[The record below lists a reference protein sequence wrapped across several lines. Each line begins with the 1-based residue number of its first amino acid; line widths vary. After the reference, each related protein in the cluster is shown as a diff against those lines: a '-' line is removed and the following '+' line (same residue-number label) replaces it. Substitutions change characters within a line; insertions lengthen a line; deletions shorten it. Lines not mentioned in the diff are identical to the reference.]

1 MEDGYPRT
9 LYVGNL
15 NNEIGEDLLMAL
27 FGTIGT
33 CKSCKI
39 IHETG
44 NDPYAFV
51 EFFDHQSA
59 AASLAAMNKRYCL
72 GKEMKVNWASAPSL
86 NPKTD
91 TSRSRSRGEHHHIF
105 VGDLSPE
112 IEQGQLRDA
121 FSGFGE
127 VSDCKIIRDPTTQK
141 SKGYGFV
148 SFVNRQDAETAIA
161 NMNGQWLGTRPIRTN
176 WATRKPLA
184 PVPKENVKQL
194 SYEEVFN
201 QSSQSNCTVY
211 CGGVSAGLTDE
222 LMRNTFKQ
230 FGTINEIR
238 VFKEKGYAFIR
249 FSSKDAATNAICTV
263 NGTTIND
270 QVVKCSW
277 GKEPN
282 ESGQPQASG
291 VMASGH
297 LQQPQAYGQYYN
309 MQGATYWNGGAYSN
323 AYAPAV
329 GAATAAQQQFIQ
341 PSNMGQWQPT
351 YPGNYQHYG
360 SMPNVQWG
368 QQVPQLGQQQYS
380 QPQGIVG
387 YPMQQDGSVDY

>member
-1 MEDGYPRT
+1 MEEGYART

-15 NNEIGEDLLMAL
+15 ENTVTEALLMAL
-27 FGTIGT
+27 FGQIGT

-39 IHETG
+39 IHESG

-59 AASLAAMNKRYCL
+59 AAALAAMNKRMCM

-112 IEQGQLRDA
+112 IEQSQLREA
-121 FSGFGE
+121 FNGFGE

-148 SFVNRQDAETAIA
+148 SFVNRADAENAIA

-194 SYEEVFN
+194 SYDEIFN
-201 QSSQSNCTVY
+201 QSSSSNSTVY
-211 CGGVSAGLTDE
+211 CGGVSTGLTDE

-230 FGTINEIR
+230 FGNILEIR

-249 FSSKDAATNAICTV
+249 FGSKDAATNAICSV
-263 NGTTIND
+263 HGTTIND

-282 ESGQPQASG
+282 ESTQPQAAG
-291 VMASGH
+291 IVPAGP
-297 LQQPQAYGQYYN
+297 LQQPQPYGQYYN
-309 MQGATYWNGGAYSN
+309 MQGAYWNGAGYPN

-329 GAATAAQQQFIQ
+329 GAATAQQQFIQ
-341 PSNMGQWQPT
+341 PSGMSQWQPT
-351 YPGNYQHYG
+351 YPANYQPYG
-360 SMPNVQWG
+360 SMANVQWG
-368 QQVPQLGQQQYS
+368 QQVPQIGQQQYT
-380 QPQGIVG
+380 QTQGIVG
-387 YPMQQDGSVDY
+387 YPMQQGYHLPQ